1 MILAG
6 KFHRGGTGVSK
17 PEVGGKF
24 ELLVGN
30 LEGDG
35 WRRCLRLGR
44 GGFIWLIDLVVD
56 GLLLKRLDGL
66 MLVGVCG

>member
-1 MILAG
+1 MLIDLAG

-17 PEVGGKF
+17 AGGWGKF

-30 LEGDG
+30 LDGDG

-44 GGFIWLIDLVVD
+44 GGFIWLTDLNV
-56 GLLLKRLDGL
+56 GCSILKSWTAW
-66 MLVGVCG
+66 C